1 MTVGHHLPSAI
12 PRSDEAKWVG
22 AGRIAKD
29 IGVINRINSDQTA
42 RDHIPTLAATV
53 AIRPSRRRSGAE
65 NAQGGG
71 DCKCDESFVSNHGGL
86 LLIRADC
93 LFYIGTGHTPPPSL
107 RSRVQRN
114 KFS

>member
-12 PRSDEAKWVG
+12 PRSDEAKCVG

-71 DCKCDESFVSNHGGL
+71 DCKCDESHLSTHGGSSCYPDAAR
-86 LLIRADC
+86 IESRA
-93 LFYIGTGHTPPPSL
+93 PPHV
-107 RSRVQRN
+107 RKRQIER
-114 KFS
+114 FSAR